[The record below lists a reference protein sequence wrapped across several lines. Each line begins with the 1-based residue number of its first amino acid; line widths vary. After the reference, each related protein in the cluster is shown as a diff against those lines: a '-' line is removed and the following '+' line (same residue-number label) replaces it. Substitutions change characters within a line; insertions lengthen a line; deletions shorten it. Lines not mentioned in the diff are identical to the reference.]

1 MKIDRFHMERTQCL
15 YENEVK
21 FNLSESGV
29 SPLTI
34 SELVPDKDGRAK
46 LDQLPLGYPYSTGRK
61 SLRRNIARFY
71 GCDDYE
77 CVTVMNGGSE
87 ANYASI
93 WGIVGS
99 SDRVA
104 FMVPNYLQGW
114 GVARAYGR
122 QTDGYKLVM
131 KRNAQGEWRWSLD
144 VDSLRKAVKKNTKLI
159 VVTNPNNPTGYVLSE
174 EEMQIIIDE
183 ARRVGA
189 WILSDEIYRGA
200 EVGGRPMTPT
210 FFGRYDKVLVTAG
223 LSKAFGLP
231 GLRIG
236 WVVSKPSMIRHLC
249 SYHDYLTLT
258 PSALSDYLADLVMQP
273 GRRDEILKR
282 TRGIIDHNLPVLEKW
297 IAKNDDIF
305 EYERPAAGAIAMLK
319 YRLPISPV
327 ALFNRLREEK
337 SVLITPGPHFG
348 IGNYLRI
355 GYGYDLGKT
364 RRGLRQIDS
373 VLQELRARK
382 AA

>member
-1 MKIDRFHMERTQCL
+1 MERAQCL

-29 SPLTI
+29 APLTI
-34 SELVPDKDGRAK
+34 RELIPGKADRETFE
-46 LDQLPLGYPYSTGRK
+46 QLPLGYPYSTGRK
-61 SLRRNIARFY
+61 SLRKNIARFY
-71 GCDDYE
+71 GCNDYE

-93 WGIVGS
+93 WGIVGP

-131 KRNAQGEWRWSLD
+131 KREQGEWKWSLD

-200 EVGGRPMTPT
+200 EVGGGPMTPT

-236 WVVSKPSMIRHLC
+236 WVVSKPSMIQHLC

-258 PSALSDYLADLVMQP
+258 PSAVSDYLANLVMQP
-273 GRRDEILKR
+273 KRREEVLKR
-282 TRGIIDHNLPVLEKW
+282 TRAIIDHNLPVLEKW
-297 IAKNDDIF
+297 IAKHADIF

-327 ALFNRLREEK
+327 ALFNRIREEK

-355 GYGYDLGKT
+355 GYGYDLGKL
-364 RRGLRQIDS
+364 RRGLREIDPI
-373 VLQELRARK
+373 LQELRARK

>member
-1 MKIDRFHMERTQCL
+1 MKIDRFHMERAQCL

-29 SPLTI
+29 APLTI
-34 SELVPDKDGRAK
+34 RELIPGKADRETFE
-46 LDQLPLGYPYSTGRK
+46 QLPLGYPYSTGRK
-61 SLRRNIARFY
+61 SLRKNIARFY
-71 GCDDYE
+71 GCNDYE

-93 WGIVGS
+93 WGIVGP

-131 KRNAQGEWRWSLD
+131 KREQGEWKWSLD

-200 EVGGRPMTPT
+200 EVGGGPMTPT

-236 WVVSKPSMIRHLC
+236 WVVSKPSMIQHLC

-258 PSALSDYLADLVMQP
+258 PSAVSDYLANLVMQP
-273 GRRDEILKR
+273 KRREEVLKR
-282 TRGIIDHNLPVLEKW
+282 TRAIIDHNLPVLEKW
-297 IAKNDDIF
+297 IAKHADIF

-327 ALFNRLREEK
+327 ALFNRIREEK

-355 GYGYDLGKT
+355 GYGYDLGKL
-364 RRGLRQIDS
+364 RRGLREIDPI
-373 VLQELRARK
+373 LQELRARK

>member
-1 MKIDRFHMERTQCL
+1 MKIDRFHMERAQCL

-29 SPLTI
+29 APLTI
-34 SELVPDKDGRAK
+34 RELIPGKADRETFE
-46 LDQLPLGYPYSTGRK
+46 QLPLGYPYSTGRK
-61 SLRRNIARFY
+61 SLRKNIARFY
-71 GCDDYE
+71 GCNDYE

-93 WGIVGS
+93 WGIVGP
-99 SDRVA
+99 SDRV
-104 FMVPNYLQGW
+104 
-114 GVARAYGR
+114 
-122 QTDGYKLVM
+122 
-131 KRNAQGEWRWSLD
+131 KREQGEWKWSLD

-200 EVGGRPMTPT
+200 EVGGGPMTPT

-236 WVVSKPSMIRHLC
+236 WVVSKPSMIQHLC

-258 PSALSDYLADLVMQP
+258 PSAVSDYLANLVMQP
-273 GRRDEILKR
+273 KRREEVLKR
-282 TRGIIDHNLPVLEKW
+282 TRAIIDHNLPVLEKW
-297 IAKNDDIF
+297 IAKHADIF

-327 ALFNRLREEK
+327 ALFNRIREEK

-355 GYGYDLGKT
+355 GYGYDLGKL
-364 RRGLRQIDS
+364 RRGLREIDPI
-373 VLQELRARK
+373 LQELRARK

>member
-29 SPLTI
+29 APLTI
-34 SELVPDKDGRAK
+34 GELIADEKGRET
-46 LDQLPLGYPYSTGRK
+46 LDQLPLGYPYATGRK
-61 SLRRNIARFY
+61 SLRKNIARFY

-77 CVTVMNGGSE
+77 SVTVMNGGSE

-93 WGIVGS
+93 WGIVGP

-104 FMVPNYLQGW
+104 FMLPNYLQGW

-131 KRNAQGEWRWSLD
+131 KRNAQGKWRWSLD

-159 VVTNPNNPTGYVLSE
+159 VVTNPNNPTGYVLSD

-236 WVVSKPSMIRHLC
+236 WIVSKPSMIRHLC
-249 SYHDYLTLT
+249 GYHDYLTLT

-273 GRRDEILKR
+273 KRRDDVLKR
-282 TRGIIDHNLPVLEKW
+282 TRAIIDRNLPVLEKW
-297 IAKNDDIF
+297 IAKYDDVF

-355 GYGYDLGKT
+355 GYGYDLGKL
-364 RRGLRQIDS
+364 RRGLRQIDP
-373 VLQELRARK
+373 VLEELRARK

>member
-1 MKIDRFHMERTQCL
+1 MKIDRFHMERAQFL

-34 SELVPDKDGRAK
+34 SELIPGKADRETFE
-46 LDQLPLGYPYSTGRK
+46 QLPLGYPYSTGRK
-61 SLRRNIARFY
+61 SLRKNIARFY
-71 GCDDYE
+71 GCNDYE

-93 WGIVGS
+93 WGIVGP

-131 KRNAQGEWRWSLD
+131 KREQGEWKWSLD

-200 EVGGRPMTPT
+200 EVGGGPMTPT

-236 WVVSKPSMIRHLC
+236 WVVSKPSMIQHLC

-258 PSALSDYLADLVMQP
+258 PSAVSDYLANLVMQP
-273 GRRDEILKR
+273 KRREEVLKR
-282 TRGIIDHNLPVLEKW
+282 TRAIIDHNLPVLEKW
-297 IAKNDDIF
+297 IAKHADIF

-327 ALFNRLREEK
+327 ALFNRIREEK

-355 GYGYDLGKT
+355 GYGYDLGKL
-364 RRGLRQIDS
+364 RRGLREIDPI
-373 VLQELRARK
+373 LQELRARK